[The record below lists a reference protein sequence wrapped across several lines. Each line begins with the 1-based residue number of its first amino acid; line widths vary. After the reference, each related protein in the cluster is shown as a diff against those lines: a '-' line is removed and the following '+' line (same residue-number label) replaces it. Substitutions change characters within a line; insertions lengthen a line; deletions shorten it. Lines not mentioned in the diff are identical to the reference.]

1 MNDVAH
7 PGHVPNELF
16 SDVDIYDLPGA
27 ADDPQAAWKALHR
40 DGGPGVIW
48 TPRNGGHWIVTSGRK
63 TLELMADIE
72 NLSAREL
79 SVPPGNSIYPLI
91 PNQSDEPEHRHYRN
105 IVMPFVTPH
114 AVAAL
119 SGNVRALARSLIQ
132 ALQPR
137 GACDFMAKFA
147 RHVPMLIFLQLMELP
162 ADDREYLIERADVM
176 TRSNDTAKRIIAQ
189 QEIMAYLQE
198 RIDRRRA
205 RPGQDMLSAIIHGK
219 VGGRPMNHAEIMGES
234 MDLLFGGLDTVAAMT
249 GFIMRFLARHP
260 THRRQLIEART
271 LLPKA
276 VEELLRRHSVATVAR
291 RVLKTIEINGVTL
304 HAGDMVVLSTVMH
317 AMDETLWPAPLSVD
331 FNRPAQQ
338 IGTFGLGVHT
348 CIGARLARSEV
359 TIMLDEWLTHIPDF
373 EIAAEDD
380 GRGLSGAVNA
390 LSSLRL
396 VWPIAN

>member
-1 MNDVAH
+1 
-7 PGHVPNELF
+7 
-16 SDVDIYDLPGA
+16 
-27 ADDPQAAWKALHR
+27 
-40 DGGPGVIW
+40 
-48 TPRNGGHWIVTSGRK
+48 
-63 TLELMADIE
+63 
-72 NLSAREL
+72 
-79 SVPPGNSIYPLI
+79 
-91 PNQSDEPEHRHYRN
+91 
-105 IVMPFVTPH
+105 
-114 AVAAL
+114 
-119 SGNVRALARSLIQ
+119 
-132 ALQPR
+132 
-137 GACDFMAKFA
+137 
-147 RHVPMLIFLQLMELP
+147 
-162 ADDREYLIERADVM
+162 
-176 TRSNDTAKRIIAQ
+176 
-189 QEIMAYLQE
+189 
-198 RIDRRRA
+198 
-205 RPGQDMLSAIIHGK
+205 
-219 VGGRPMNHAEIMGES
+219 MNHAEIMGES

-260 THRRQLIEART
+260 AHRRQLVEDHT

-291 RVLKTIEINGVTL
+291 RVLKDIEIDGVML
-304 HAGDMVVLSTVMH
+304 QAGDMVVLSTVMH

-396 VWPIAN
+396 VWPIGN